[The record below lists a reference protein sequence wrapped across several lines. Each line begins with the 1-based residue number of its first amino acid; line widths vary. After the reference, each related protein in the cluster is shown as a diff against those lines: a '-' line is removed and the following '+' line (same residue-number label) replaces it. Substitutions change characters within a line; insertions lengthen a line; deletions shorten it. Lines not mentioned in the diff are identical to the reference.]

1 MGNEINYSVFH
12 KELPHDASVIK
23 KIGSWDIFF
32 SKSTSSLYVLTTDY
46 HAGPLKLS
54 MEQLSEFIGIF
65 EKHRDEMEKD
75 IVKDLENHLATIVE
89 KEQYKE
95 IFKRAKIKLIMPG
108 Q

>member
-1 MGNEINYSVFH
+1 MGEKSDALFR
-12 KELPHDASVIK
+12 KELPPDASIIK
-23 KIGSWDIFF
+23 KIDSWAIFF

-75 IVKDLENHLATIVE
+75 IVRDLENHLATIIE
-89 KEQYKE
+89 KEEYKE
-95 IFKRAKIKLIMPG
+95 IFKGATIKLIVPG
-108 Q
+108 K